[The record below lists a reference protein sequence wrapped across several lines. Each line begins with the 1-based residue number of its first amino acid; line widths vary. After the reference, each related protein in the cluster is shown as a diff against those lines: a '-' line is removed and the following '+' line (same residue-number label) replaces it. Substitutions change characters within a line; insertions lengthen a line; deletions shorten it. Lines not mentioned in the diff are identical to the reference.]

1 MTYPHHI
8 TQAQQLLQ
16 RLERIPVDS
25 KWSRRASGV
34 RAGLAKELTSIQ
46 DADNADLERLK
57 GLIQLG
63 YEIAARAARE
73 ISGQNN
79 P

>member
-1 MTYPHHI
+1 MTLPHHI

-16 RLERIPVDS
+16 RLEKIPVDS

-34 RAGLAKELTSIQ
+34 RAGLAKELSSIQ
-46 DADNADLERLK
+46 DPDTADLQKLK

-63 YEIAARAARE
+63 YKIAARAARE
-73 ISGQNN
+73 ISGQNS